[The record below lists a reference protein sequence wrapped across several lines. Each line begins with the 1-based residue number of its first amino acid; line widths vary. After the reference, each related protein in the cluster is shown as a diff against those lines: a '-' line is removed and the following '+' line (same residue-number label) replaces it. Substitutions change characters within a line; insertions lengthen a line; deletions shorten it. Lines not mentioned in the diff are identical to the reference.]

1 MTAVHVFSGSHV
13 IRDSSGGDRV
23 VTLCIRNSDLE
34 TLKSLIGIFQS
45 EWHAN
50 LAKSIIQDDLTGIAT
65 AEAVLRKLDPLA
77 KSIDQA

>member
-13 IRDSSGGDRV
+13 IRDSNGGDRV
-23 VTLCIRNSDLE
+23 VTLRIRNSDLE
-34 TLKSLIGIFQS
+34 TLKSVISAFQS

-77 KSIDQA
+77 KSVGTV